1 MTPQIIGLLIGG
13 ALGVANWFVLKAL
26 AGRVEKP
33 ESKRVLGIVGGLD
46 LVILPVVGYLIGL
59 FVFGEPATGAAP

>member
-1 MTPQIIGLLIGG
+1 MTPQVIGMLIG
-13 ALGVANWFVLKAL
+13 AAFGVANWFVLKAL

-33 ESKRVLGIVGGLD
+33 ETKRVLGIVGGLD
-46 LVILPVVGYLIGL
+46 LVILPVIGYMIGL